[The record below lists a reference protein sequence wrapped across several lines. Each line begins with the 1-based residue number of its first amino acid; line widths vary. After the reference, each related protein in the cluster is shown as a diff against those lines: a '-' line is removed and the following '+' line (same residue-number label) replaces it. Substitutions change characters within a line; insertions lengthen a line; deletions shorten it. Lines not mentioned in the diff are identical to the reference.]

1 MVFSKWFEIWPRF
14 LESQL
19 ALTQDLKLKEVMYFF
34 VFRKI
39 SFYSFSIRLFGRK
52 IRKIIIWRTFKAMY
66 PRLVNKNNVFFF
78 RLQCRHLYW
87 HRLSCLFV
95 WYSGISKRH

>member
-1 MVFSKWFEIWPRF
+1 MVFSKWFKIWPRL

-39 SFYSFSIRLFGRK
+39 SFYSFSIHLFGRK
-52 IRKIIIWRTFKAMY
+52 IGKIIWRTFKAMY

-78 RLQCRHLYW
+78 QTALPSSVLAQTELFI
-87 HRLSCLFV
+87 CLVF
-95 WYSGISKRH
+95 RNQ

>member
-66 PRLVNKNNVFFF
+66 PRLVNKNNVFFLQTAVPSFVLAQTELFICLVF
-78 RLQCRHLYW
+78 RNQ
-87 HRLSCLFV
+87 
-95 WYSGISKRH
+95 